1 MWDPGGHNT
10 FLAGNIGTTIIL
22 TGLFVI
28 DILLLTHWSVSNGA
42 KKVGEQTEKRIGHV
56 KARIR
61 EKQEAYHSARNAA
74 ENAGEQYNLTDFIFH
89 KPTIKNIKKDDTEYL
104 PVNVFSPADEKGNL
118 YVVKQQTKLF
128 PRMHRFYCLKI
139 ILICWKDIK
148 SAKKIQM
155 ILK

>member
-1 MWDPGGHNT
+1 MIRNI
-10 FLAGNIGTTIIL
+10 FLL
-22 TGLFVI
+22 MYF
-28 DILLLTHWSVSNGA
+28 LLLM
-42 KKVGEQTEKRIGHV
+42 K
-56 KARIR
+56 
-61 EKQEAYHSARNAA
+61 
-74 ENAGEQYNLTDFIFH
+74 
-89 KPTIKNIKKDDTEYL
+89 
-104 PVNVFSPADEKGNL
+104 KGNL

>member
-1 MWDPGGHNT
+1 MVLKRLENK
-10 FLAGNIGTTIIL
+10 L
-22 TGLFVI
+22 
-28 DILLLTHWSVSNGA
+28 
-42 KKVGEQTEKRIGHV
+42 KKRIGHV

-89 KPTIKNIKKDDTEYL
+89 KPTIKNIKKMIRNIFLLMYFL
-104 PVNVFSPADEKGNL
+104 LLMKKGNL

-139 ILICWKDIK
+139 ILTCWKDIK
-148 SAKKIQM
+148 SAKENTNDIKINSKADMPEAEKNNFLFISTSVSFKGGRKLRQFGN
-155 ILK
+155 